1 MKFHPD
7 KNPDNPNAAEK
18 FKEVSQAYEVLS
30 DPEKRKVYDQFGLEF
45 LLNGGR
51 TEPPPG
57 AGGFS
62 GGEMPDGFGGMPGGG
77 FGGFGGMPGG
87 GGTRTFHFSTG
98 GGSGGGFSFSNPE
111 EIFSSFARGGGVGG
125 DDDDDIFNLFSKN
138 MGGGRS
144 SGGSFGGMPRRSSGM
159 RPPRAQTPEVNI
171 VEKPLPLTLEEL
183 FKGVTKKMKIKR
195 KTYDDT
201 TGKRSVQDKI
211 LEITVKPGWKAGT
224 KIKYPRMGDQEEGG
238 VQDMHFIVSEV
249 SHLCCLLIHFLTF
262 LVYRNRTQ
270 PYVVTVT
277 IS

>member
-1 MKFHPD
+1 MVDRKAALKFHPD

-30 DPEKRKVYDQFGLEF
+30 DPEKRKVYDQMGLEF

-57 AGGFS
+57 AGGFG
-62 GGEMPDGFGGMPGGG
+62 GGEKPEGFGSMPGGFGFGGMP
-77 FGGFGGMPGG
+77 G

-98 GGSGGGFSFSNPE
+98 DSSYGGFSFSNPE
-111 EIFSSFARGGGVGG
+111 EIFSSFARGGGAGG
-125 DDDDDIFNLFSKN
+125 DDDDDLFNLFSGK

-144 SGGSFGGMPRRSSGM
+144 YGGSFSATPRRSSGM
-159 RPPRAQTPEVNI
+159 RPRAHTPEVSI

-183 FKGVTKKMKIKR
+183 YKGVTKKMKIKR

-211 LEITVKPGWKAGT
+211 LNISVKPGWKAGT
-224 KIKYPRMGDQEEGG
+224 KVKYQGMGDQEEGG
-238 VQDMHFIVSEV
+238 SQDIHFVVSEV
-249 SHLCCLLIHFLTF
+249 NLL
-262 LVYRNRTQ
+262 
-270 PYVVTVT
+270 
-277 IS
+277 